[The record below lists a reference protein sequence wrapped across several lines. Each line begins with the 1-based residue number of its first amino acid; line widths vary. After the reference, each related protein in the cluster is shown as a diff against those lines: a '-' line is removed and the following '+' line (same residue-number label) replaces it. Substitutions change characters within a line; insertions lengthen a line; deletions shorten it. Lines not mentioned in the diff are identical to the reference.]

1 MTIRR
6 PSLLTISGQPLT
18 IPGMHSGLPE
28 TDLGTAGCCGVIE
41 GPASERAHKR
51 PQKKRPDDLGNRWI
65 FWKIMENL
73 IFFRNGKSQ
82 FVVHW
87 ESRPS
92 AFWPGKSICPS
103 AGHLQWPTGLVAPL
117 VMPAVSGVGDK
128 EVIKR

>member
-1 MTIRR
+1 MEMGKQVPMTLWIDDH
-6 PSLLTISGQPLT
+6 PS
-18 IPGMHSGLPE
+18 
-28 TDLGTAGCCGVIE
+28 TAGCLRQILEQPVAA
-41 GPASERAHKR
+41 ASSKGQPRKGLTIGR
-51 PQKKRPDDLGNRWI
+51 YKRPDDLGNRWI
-65 FWKIMENL
+65 LENL
-73 IFFRNGKSQ
+73 RFFFRNGKSQ